1 MNHITILTTKITFQ
15 ENINNIN
22 IKTILMVIQLL
33 NIKMKAI
40 KSI

>member
-15 ENINNIN
+15 EINNIN